1 MKLVS
6 HLAPRRLSVAAT
18 VVVLIVT
25 AAVTNPGAAGAAT
38 TSEGL
43 LCDTDAHQTFSL
55 TAQDGYVSTPDGNS
69 IYMWSY
75 GNSTRGFQL
84 PGPTLCVTS
93 GQPVTVIL
101 HNTLPEAT
109 SIIFPGQKGVK
120 ANGNPAQPQ
129 LDGGGSLT
137 SLVQSA
143 DATNGS
149 VTYTFTA
156 GSPGTYLYESGT
168 DVNKQVQMGMY
179 GALVVRP
186 ASHPDQVNDRTDS
199 VFSPTHEYVF
209 LLSEVDPDLH
219 LAVEMSHPI
228 DWKAFRARYFMIN
241 GRSMPDTLAPNNA
254 SWLPNQPYGALVHIR
269 PYDATNNPLPAVI
282 RYLNAGTVNYPFHP
296 HGSDERVV
304 NKDGHALAGPDGE
317 DLSYQKYDL
326 DVQPGQ
332 TADALMDWRDVEH
345 WNALTNPIPTQIP
358 AITDQ
363 LLVGTDTWFSE
374 SPYLGTKNPLP
385 TTITSN
391 NECGEYYHIAHS
403 HSLVQSTNYGATF
416 GGMMTVFR
424 IDPPAGCQAN

>member
-1 MKLVS
+1 MR
-6 HLAPRRLSVAAT
+6 LAIRLNPRRLVVGMAVVALLA
-18 VVVLIVT
+18 
-25 AAVTNPGAAGAAT
+25 AAVVTSPRAAGAA

-43 LCDTDAHQTFSL
+43 LCDTNVQQSFSL
-55 TAQDGYVSTPDGNS
+55 TARDGYVSTPDGNS

-75 GNSTRGFQL
+75 SNSTRGFQL

-109 SIIFPGQKGVK
+109 SIVFPGQSGVK

-129 LDGGGSLT
+129 LDTGGSLI

-143 DATNGS
+143 AATTGS

-186 ASHPDQVNDRTDS
+186 AGHPSQVNDRVDS
-199 VFSPTHEYVF
+199 AFNPTTEYVF
-209 LLSEVDPDLH
+209 LLSEVDPGLH
-219 LAVEMSHPI
+219 LAVERSQPVDWPAFHP
-228 DWKAFRARYFMIN
+228 RYYMIN
-241 GRSMPDTLAPNNA
+241 GRSMPDTLAPNGA
-254 SWLPNQPYGALVHIR
+254 SWLPGQPYGALVHIR
-269 PYDATNNPLPAVI
+269 PYDAASNPLPAVI

-296 HGSDERVV
+296 HGSDERVI
-304 NKDGHALAGPDGE
+304 NKDGQALQGPTGQ

-326 DVQPGQ
+326 NVQPGQ
-332 TADALMDWRDVEH
+332 TVDALMDWRDVEH
-345 WNALTNPIPTQIP
+345 WDALTNPIPTQIP

-374 SPYLGTKNPLP
+374 SPYLGTKNALP
-385 TTITSN
+385 PTITSN
-391 NECGEYYHIAHS
+391 NQCGEYYHIAHS
-403 HSLVQSTNYGATF
+403 HALQQATNYGATF

>member
-25 AAVTNPGAAGAAT
+25 AAVTNPGAAGAA

-129 LDGGGSLT
+129 LDSGGSLT

-179 GALVVRP
+179 GAC
-186 ASHPDQVNDRTDS
+186 
-199 VFSPTHEYVF
+199 
-209 LLSEVDPDLH
+209 LL
-219 LAVEMSHPI
+219 
-228 DWKAFRARYFMIN
+228 Y
-241 GRSMPDTLAPNNA
+241 T
-254 SWLPNQPYGALVHIR
+254 
-269 PYDATNNPLPAVI
+269 
-282 RYLNAGTVNYPFHP
+282 
-296 HGSDERVV
+296 
-304 NKDGHALAGPDGE
+304 
-317 DLSYQKYDL
+317 
-326 DVQPGQ
+326 
-332 TADALMDWRDVEH
+332 
-345 WNALTNPIPTQIP
+345 
-358 AITDQ
+358 
-363 LLVGTDTWFSE
+363 
-374 SPYLGTKNPLP
+374 
-385 TTITSN
+385 
-391 NECGEYYHIAHS
+391 
-403 HSLVQSTNYGATF
+403 
-416 GGMMTVFR
+416 
-424 IDPPAGCQAN
+424 